1 MADRHRPDA
10 AATQDACGRLQGAS
24 ARAAL
29 LLLMLTGCSKPETE
43 PVVADV
49 VRPALIREVGAA
61 DRGAKLRFPGR
72 VRAERRAELSFS
84 VPGFVVEFALNEGSR
99 VKAGQVV
106 ARLDDGVFTAQMNAA
121 QSEFDRAKT
130 DLERYQ
136 RLWESEM
143 AVARSEVDD
152 RRARLEVART
162 QLATAQQNLADTVIR
177 APFDGVVTRRRL
189 ETFANVQAN
198 QPIADLQDLR
208 ALEIVINVPERIVRN
223 EYAQDVGQAVFEGQ
237 DALPVPLRLKSYA
250 AEADPQTQTY
260 EIVLALGSPP
270 AGLKLL
276 PGMSATVVP
285 FADTA
290 TAADAPL
297 VVPLTAV
304 ASDATK
310 DRFLW
315 VVGTDGQVARRV
327 VRTGDIR
334 GGDVVITSGLEP
346 GEHIVIAGVSA
357 LREGMK
363 VRPLDER

>member
-1 MADRHRPDA
+1 MADRRCPEPVA
-10 AATQDACGRLQGAS
+10 ARVGVIRLTS
-24 ARAAL
+24 ALSCAGL
-29 LLLMLTGCSKPETE
+29 LLLLTGCSRQETS
-43 PVVADV
+43 PAAPDI
-49 VRPALIREVGAA
+49 VRPALIREVGTA
-61 DRGAKLRFPGR
+61 DSVAKLRFPGR

-84 VPGFVVEFALNEGSR
+84 VPGFVNEFALNEGSR
-99 VKAGQVV
+99 VRAGQVV
-106 ARLDDGVFTAQMNAA
+106 ARLDDGVFKAQLNAA

-237 DALPVPLRLKSYA
+237 DTLPVPLRLKSYA

-260 EIVLALGSPP
+260 EIVLALGAPP

-285 FADTA
+285 FAGTVKE
-290 TAADAPL
+290 ADAPL
-297 VVPLTAV
+297 VVPLTAI
-304 ASDATK
+304 ATDATA
-310 DRFLW
+310 DRFVW
-315 VVGTDGQVARRV
+315 TVGADGGISRQA

-334 GGDVVITSGLEP
+334 GGDVVIRSGLKP
-346 GEHIVIAGVSA
+346 GERIVIAGVSA